1 MKDLLKKYE
10 QLKEE
15 IQLHNYNYHALDDP
29 KISDSEYDKLFR
41 SLLDLEEENPQLVT
55 PDSPTQRVGFSPIDE
70 FETFEHSVP
79 MLSLANV
86 FSEKEFSD
94 FHDRI
99 LKRLVNIDDFE
110 YFCEPKMDG
119 AAVSLIYKNGIL
131 ERALTRG
138 DGRVGEDISQ
148 NVKTIRSI
156 PQKLSSSE
164 ANIPSLL
171 VIRGEIFIS
180 KDAFEKMNEKAKEN
194 SEKVFANPRNAAS
207 GSLRQKDSNE
217 TRKIPLNFIAYTFGF
232 VKQSNFRYQSDF
244 LKALKSWGFQVNKE
258 NKVLKTINELVKFH
272 NKFEDKRFDLEYDVD
287 GLVYKVN
294 DLNLQSRLGFTSNSP
309 RWAIAHK
316 FSADSASTKIINI
329 DIQVG
334 RTGALTPVAKV
345 EPINIG
351 GVIVSNAT
359 LHNEDEIE
367 RKDIRVGDIVK
378 IERAGDVIPH
388 VVEVDKNLRSSKSKK
403 FSFPIKCP
411 SCGSQTTKEY
421 NKSTKKYDAVR
432 RCTNEGFECERIAVE
447 KIKHFISKDALNIDG
462 LGKKVVEKFWDLNLI
477 KEPQDIFKLNYKN
490 IEQLEGWGELSVN
503 NLKSSIEK
511 SKKVTLQ
518 RLIYSIGIRHIG
530 IENAKL
536 ISDNVKNISNFIAV
550 IKQNNFDKF
559 LSIDGIGE
567 TQVSSLKSFFSNK
580 RNIDITI
587 DLTKVLNV
595 ESQNTNKNGV
605 LSNKT
610 FMFTGKLDGISRA
623 EAKSL
628 IEKNSGITLSSVSKN
643 LNYLIIGDKPTK
655 KKIDQAKKLGIKIL
669 TQNDLKELLN

>member
-1 MKDLLKKYE
+1 MLKNDIKKNYVLK
-10 QLKEE
+10 LKEFNK
-15 IQLHNYNYHALDDP
+15 HNKLYYNNSKP
-29 KISDSEYDKLFR
+29 VISDSEFDKLKKEII
-41 SLLDLEEENPQLVT
+41 DLENKYKFLKNKN
-55 PDSPTQRVGFSPIDE
+55 SPSTSIGYKPSKS
-70 FETFEHSVP
+70 FEKYKHKIP
-79 MLSLANV
+79 MLSLSNAFNKDDLLN
-86 FSEKEFSD
+86 FEKK
-94 FHDRI
+94 I
-99 LKRLVNIDDFE
+99 YNYLNKNINFE
-110 YFCEPKMDG
+110 YSVEPKIDG
-119 AAVSLIYKNGIL
+119 ISASLTYKNNK
-131 ERALTRG
+131 LTYGVSRG
-138 DGRVGEDISQ
+138 DGEVGEIITE
-148 NVKTIRSI
+148 NLKTIKGI
-156 PQKLSSSE
+156 PLEIKKPDFPDE
-164 ANIPSLL
+164 IE
-171 VIRGEIFIS
+171 IRGEVFIKK
-180 KDAFEKMNEKAKEN
+180 KDFFKIKEN
-194 SEKVFANPRNAAS
+194 FANPRNAAS

-294 DLNLQSRLGFTSNSP
+294 DLNLQNRLGFTSNSP

-403 FSFPIKCP
+403 FSFPLKCP

-432 RCTNEGFECERIAVE
+432 RCTNEGYECEKIAVE

-490 IEQLEGWGELSVN
+490 IEQLEGWGKLSVN

-567 TQVSSLKSFFSNK
+567 TQISSLKSFFSNK
-580 RNIDITI
+580 RNIDIII

-610 FMFTGKLDGISRA
+610 FMFTGKLEGISRA

-628 IEKNSGITLSSVSKN
+628 IEKNSGITLSGVSKN

-669 TQNDLKELLN
+669 TQIDFKELLN

>member
-99 LKRLVNIDDFE
+99 LKRLVNINDFE

-194 SEKVFANPRNAAS
+194 NEKVFANPRNAAS
-207 GSLRQKDSNE
+207 GSLRQLDSKITSSRPLSFIAHGLGE
-217 TRKIPLNFIAYTFGF
+217 CEGIQFSSISEFYDHLKAWKIPT
-232 VKQSNFRYQSDF
+232 SD
-244 LKALKSWGFQVNKE
+244 LCK
-258 NKVLKTINELVKFH
+258 KVETKDDCLKFH
-272 NKFEDKRFDLEYDVD
+272 DKILKERESIPYEID
-287 GLVYKVN
+287 GVVFKVN
-294 DLNLQSRLGFTSNSP
+294 DYDLQKRLGFISRAP

-316 FSADSASTKIINI
+316 FPAEEATTILE
-329 DIQVG
+329 DIEFQVG
-334 RTGALTPVAKV
+334 RTGILTPVARLQPV
-345 EPINIG
+345 IVG
-351 GVIVSNAT
+351 GVTVKNAT
-359 LHNEDEIE
+359 LHNIDEI
-367 RKDIRVGDIVK
+367 RRLGIDVGDRVILR
-378 IERAGDVIPH
+378 RAGDVIPKIVK
-388 VVEVDKNLRSSKSKK
+388 VVEKGKSNKK
-403 FSFPIKCP
+403 LEIPKKCP
-411 SCGSQTTKEY
+411 SC
-421 NKSTKKYDAVR
+421 DADVILVNTSDLK
-432 RCTNEGFECERIAVE
+432 CSGGFNCDEIQKGQIV
-447 KIKHFISKDALNIDG
+447 HFVSRKAFDIEG
-462 LGKKVVEKFWDLNLI
+462 LGIEIINTFYKQGFLKD
-477 KEPQDIFKLNYKN
+477 PSDIFKLENRKDE
-490 IEQLEGWGELSVN
+490 IVSLEGFGEKSFDNLITSIKASRDISLHRFIYSLGIPEVGESTARNLESHFEKFKGIFEATYDELIEVKDIGPKVAENIIQFFQNPLIVEMVPKLLEEIALQELSKEDFKDMP
-503 NLKSSIEK
+503 L
-511 SKKVTLQ
+511 
-518 RLIYSIGIRHIG
+518 RG
-530 IENAKL
+530 
-536 ISDNVKNISNFIAV
+536 
-550 IKQNNFDKF
+550 KQ
-559 LSIDGIGE
+559 I
-567 TQVSSLKSFFSNK
+567 
-580 RNIDITI
+580 
-587 DLTKVLNV
+587 VL
-595 ESQNTNKNGV
+595 
-605 LSNKT
+605 
-610 FMFTGKLDGISRA
+610 TGKLENYSRDELKEILISMGA
-623 EAKSL
+623 
-628 IEKNSGITLSSVSKN
+628 NVTSSVSSKTSLLIAGEKAGSKLKKAESLGIDIIN
-643 LNYLIIGDKPTK
+643 SNQCEEFLNDTK
-655 KKIDQAKKLGIKIL
+655 KFL
-669 TQNDLKELLN
+669 